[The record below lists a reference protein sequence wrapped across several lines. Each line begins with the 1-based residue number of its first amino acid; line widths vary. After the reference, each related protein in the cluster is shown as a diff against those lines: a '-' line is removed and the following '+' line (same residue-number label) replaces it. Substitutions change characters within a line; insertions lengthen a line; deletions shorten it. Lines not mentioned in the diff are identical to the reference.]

1 MLEIIISYLVIAI
14 TFFILFNTVL
24 DIIPAGNQNKNT
36 LKVVISLLWIIF
48 IPIFLFREVKKWIE
62 ESK

>member
-36 LKVVISLLWIIF
+36 LKLVISLLWIIS
-48 IPIFLFREVKKWIE
+48 IPNFLFREVKKWIE

>member
-1 MLEIIISYLVIAI
+1 MLEIIINYLVIAI
-14 TFFILFNTVL
+14 TFFILFNTIL
-24 DIIPAGNQNKNT
+24 DIIPGGNQNKNT

-62 ESK
+62 E